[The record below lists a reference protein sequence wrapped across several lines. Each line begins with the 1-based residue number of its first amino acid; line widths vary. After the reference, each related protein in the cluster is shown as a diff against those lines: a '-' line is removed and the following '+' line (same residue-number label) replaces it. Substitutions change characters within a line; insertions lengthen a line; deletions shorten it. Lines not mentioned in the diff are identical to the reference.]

1 MDAVQRFK
9 CENTDVIFL
18 FRIAFFISESPSFPL
33 EPNVGEILHYPNS
46 QKGLYDEWLHG
57 PDFA

>member
-9 CENTDVIFL
+9 CENTHVIFL
-18 FRIAFFISESPSFPL
+18 FRIADFISKTPSFPVEL
-33 EPNVGEILHYPNS
+33 DVGEILHYPNS

-57 PDFA
+57 PDFP